1 MGFIFGKLN
10 EQMIEKFNVELVPY
24 HIDAREYGML
34 SVIRS
39 MPEATQQQIGEA
51 IRVDR
56 TTMVKRVD
64 HLESL
69 GFIVRIKNTTDRRT
83 YNLQLTDSGKRILND
98 LWPTLMKCERNVL
111 SPLTDEEVQQIR
123 LLFNKWIMAFR

>member
-10 EQMIEKFNVELVPY
+10 EQMIEKFKAELVPY

-83 YNLQLTDSGKRILND
+83 
-98 LWPTLMKCERNVL
+98 
-111 SPLTDEEVQQIR
+111 
-123 LLFNKWIMAFR
+123 